1 MRALNGAP
9 GTSMFIPTGSG
20 DTGWESGFPNGT
32 CYTSALSLSPRRRG
46 KDAPAWKNT
55 AITARAKPDFRA
67 EGLGARRQAT
77 KTVKKGKEGVW
88 SADTYVC
95 APLHSDTNSYFDF
108 KLESDM
114 VEDRLRHHF
123 DYYLGKT
130 EIVIY
135 SVLAVLLA
143 VTAFVTIATAGQ
155 ILWIGLSHWTVAA
168 QTLRVLNQLL
178 IVLMLVEI
186 LHTVR
191 ISIRSH
197 VLVTEPFLIVGLIAS
212 IRRVLVITL
221 EAATLTKEGA
231 WATEGSS
238 AIFHSS
244 MIELGLLGLLILVLV
259 VSITLLRRYA
269 PASKDLSE
277 L

>member
-1 MRALNGAP
+1 
-9 GTSMFIPTGSG
+9 
-20 DTGWESGFPNGT
+20 
-32 CYTSALSLSPRRRG
+32 
-46 KDAPAWKNT
+46 
-55 AITARAKPDFRA
+55 
-67 EGLGARRQAT
+67 
-77 KTVKKGKEGVW
+77 
-88 SADTYVC
+88 
-95 APLHSDTNSYFDF
+95 
-108 KLESDM
+108 M
-114 VEDRLRHHF
+114 VEDKLRRHF

-135 SVLAVLLA
+135 SILAVLLA

-155 ILWIGLSHWTVAA
+155 ILWIDLSHWTVAA

-197 VLVTEPFLIVGLIAS
+197 VLVTEPFLVVGLIAS
-212 IRRVLVITL
+212 IRRILVITL

-231 WATEGSS
+231 WATEGAH
-238 AIFHSS
+238 AIFRSS
-244 MIELGLLGLLILVLV
+244 MIELGLLGVLVLVLV

-269 PASKDLSE
+269 PASNDLPE